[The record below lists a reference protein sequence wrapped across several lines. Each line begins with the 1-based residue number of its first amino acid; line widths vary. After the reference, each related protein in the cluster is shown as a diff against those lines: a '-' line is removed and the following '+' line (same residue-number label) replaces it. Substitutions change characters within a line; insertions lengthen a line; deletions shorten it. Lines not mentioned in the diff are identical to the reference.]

1 MNRRS
6 FATRAALA
14 GAAAATPYRL
24 VAASD
29 PPWRVAVIG
38 HTGRGGYGHGLDE
51 MWRSVPG
58 CEVVGVADPDPAGLA
73 ATCRK
78 LGGVPGFPDY
88 RVMLRE
94 VRPDIVAVAPRHV
107 DQHHD
112 MCLAAVAAGAR
123 GIYIEKPFCR
133 TPREADAIVA
143 ACAQARAPVRLA
155 VAHRNRYHP
164 VLPVIRKLLDD
175 GQLGSVLEL
184 RGRGKEDHRGGAL
197 DAWVLG
203 THVFDLAAWIAG
215 PPRACTAL
223 LYQGG
228 AVCTRDHVRDGD
240 EGVGPIAGDEVHGRY
255 EMTSGLPFFFDSIKG
270 KGEGSANFG
279 LQIIGTRAVLD
290 LRIDREP
297 LAHLRRGHPFDPK
310 ADHHPWIPV
319 STGGVGVPEPIGDL
333 AERVAGHRAAA
344 EDLLDAIRNGRPPLC
359 DAAAGATTVE
369 MVCALFESHRLGG
382 ARVEI
387 PLKTRENPLT
397 LL

>member
-1 MNRRS
+1 
-6 FATRAALA
+6 
-14 GAAAATPYRL
+14 
-24 VAASD
+24 
-29 PPWRVAVIG
+29 
-38 HTGRGGYGHGLDE
+38 
-51 MWRSVPG
+51 
-58 CEVVGVADPDPAGLA
+58 VVGVADADPAGLA

-88 RVMLRE
+88 RVMLRD
-94 VRPDIVAVAPRHV
+94 VKPDIVAVGPRHI

-112 MCLAAVAAGAR
+112 MCLEAVAAGAR

-133 TPREADAIVA
+133 TPREADGIVA
-143 ACAQARAPVRLA
+143 ACAQARVPVRLA

-164 VLPVIRKLLDD
+164 VLPVIRKLLED

-228 AVCTRDHVRDGD
+228 AVCTREHVRDGD

-255 EMTSGLPFFFDSIKG
+255 EMASGLPFFFDSIKG

-297 LAHLRRGHPFDPK
+297 LAHIRRGHPFDPK
-310 ADHHPWIPV
+310 TDHQPWIPV
-319 STGGVGVPEPIGDL
+319 STAGIGVPEPISDL
-333 AERVAGHRAAA
+333 AVRVAGHRAAA
-344 EDLLDAIRNGRPPLC
+344 EDLLDAIRNNRPPLC

-397 LL
+397 RL